1 MACPLGCTQCSEIN
15 GCLACKPPFFLLLN
29 REGTRQTAFC
39 TRACPRGFYKL
50 KKKRENGFC
59 AKCTMRG
66 CVECLGVH
74 YCSVCQK
81 DFTNFF
87 GKCIT
92 QPPENELEE
101 LEGIFVTRPPLAFP
115 TSNGATTIS
124 RLEPTASILSTSP
137 LPTGAETTNSTT
149 PIRSTTPATSTTLSP
164 ASVVTVTSS
173 VIASATAAPEGRDA
187 ETIQKGVFIPLFAT
201 LSPADRSHT
210 PSTPSYNYD
219 SRPCRRKLNRG
230 KGKRRRKK
238 GRKNRK
244 GNKERRRG
252 NINRRKNCENSQ
264 RSESK
269 GHRKRNLRRGR
280 HRGNRRGCRSRKQR
294 KCRDSVVDKNSEGRE
309 GETTVAVSEERSI
322 TTTENK
328 HKHSEN
334 MICTENRRR

>member
-1 MACPLGCTQCSEIN
+1 
-15 GCLACKPPFFLLLN
+15 
-29 REGTRQTAFC
+29 
-39 TRACPRGFYKL
+39 
-50 KKKRENGFC
+50 
-59 AKCTMRG
+59 
-66 CVECLGVH
+66 
-74 YCSVCQK
+74 QK

-328 HKHSEN
+328 HKHSEKYDLYGKQEKVKVSLLEEPPGQLHGQEKRETHLMKSRKFFYRN
-334 MICTENRRR
+334 RPRAMVEFKRSQRRREPKPAYVNGHRVRHGNPRHGQ